1 MFKTRAVKLQ
11 SSLTSAGF
19 NVIINKKSVKPRK
32 GAFVITIVKDG
43 NHKKFLELLDMQR
56 PFNDLKSV
64 NIDTLAEDIIQ
75 TYTTF

>member
-1 MFKTRAVKLQ
+1 VFKTRAGKLQ

-19 NVIINKKSVKPRK
+19 NVIINSVKPRK

-43 NHKKFLELLDMQR
+43 IQKNFLQLLDMQR

-64 NIDTLAEDIIQ
+64 NIDTLGEDIIQ
-75 TYTTF
+75 TYTTL